1 VWSASVPLT
10 TLSTA
15 RRPART
21 TDAVPCNNYTRIIFV
36 HSSAQYRKKRTST
49 KQAAPPISE
58 LGIHGPMDH
67 GAAVNT
73 QSCIS
78 YLDIVVADKM
88 ALPVLLQQVKKK

>member
-1 VWSASVPLT
+1 VWSASVPPT
-10 TLSTA
+10 TLTAA

-21 TDAVPCNNYTRIIFV
+21 TEAVPCNNYTRIVFV

-49 KQAAPPISE
+49 KQAAPPVSE

-67 GAAVNT
+67 GATVNT

-78 YLDIVVADKM
+78 YLDIVVADEM